1 VPYYLIEVYIPR
13 ARAHEADSTGRRI
26 RAAIDALPGADVEIR
41 FVRTMFLPEDE
52 TCFHIVDAP
61 SRAEVQHLCKSAGLS
76 SIRVVSAIEGPSGAE
91 IVLDAGESVDPP
103 TTFRFM
109 ELRVCVTD
117 DEYEAWRAVRL
128 AVEPESRTHS
138 LEEMRAADSS
148 DRLLLLAVKD
158 GDVVGSG
165 IADRGDTAGAG
176 FVAPR
181 VLPGHRRVGVGSALL
196 RVLAEHCS
204 GLGLPT
210 VGTSVDDEGS
220 LAFAERFGFVEV
232 DREVEQVRAVGDEPT
247 PTGLPA
253 GVEVIEASQRPDL
266 WAACFETF
274 GKEVLA
280 DFAVYSPLEISE
292 EQWNTTWYGDPM
304 FLALYDDEVIGCA
317 GLNRDTDRPERAEN
331 ALTGVRRTWRGRG
344 IASHLKRR
352 TLQWAALNGLE
363 EIYTWTQA
371 GNSSMLRLNE
381 HLGYVTTRNGITVS
395 RALPLTI

>member
-1 VPYYLIEVYIPR
+1 
-13 ARAHEADSTGRRI
+13 
-26 RAAIDALPGADVEIR
+26 
-41 FVRTMFLPEDE
+41 
-52 TCFHIVDAP
+52 
-61 SRAEVQHLCKSAGLS
+61 
-76 SIRVVSAIEGPSGAE
+76 
-91 IVLDAGESVDPP
+91 
-103 TTFRFM
+103 M
-109 ELRVCVTD
+109 ELSVCVTD

-128 AVEPESRTHS
+128 AVE
-138 LEEMRAADSS
+138 ADSRCLTVEELRELDS
-148 DRLLLLAVKD
+148 PDRLLLLAVED

-165 IADRGDTAGAG
+165 IADRSDTAEAG

-181 VLPGHRRVGVGSALL
+181 VLSGHRRRGVGSALL
-196 RVLAEHCS
+196 RALAEHCS
-204 GLGLPT
+204 GLGLPR

-232 DREVEQVRAVGDEPT
+232 DREIEQVRTVGDEPA

-253 GVEVIEASQRPDL
+253 GVEVIEASRRPDL

-280 DFAVYSPLEISE
+280 DFAVFSPLEISA
-292 EQWNTTWYGDPM
+292 EQWNTSWYGDPM
-304 FLALYDDEVIGCA
+304 FLALYDEEVVGCA

-331 ALTGVRRTWRGRG
+331 ALTGVRRGWRGRG
-344 IASHLKRR
+344 IASYLKRR
-352 TLQWAALNGLE
+352 TLHWAALNGLE

-371 GNSSMLRLNE
+371 GNSAMLRLNE